1 MDTDIP
7 TLQDLLKISYEAYE
21 ESRVEADEI
30 TDLFHNRQYTPSQL
44 AKLYDR
50 GQPAETF
57 NVIKLFGRLIL
68 GYYSTVVNTVKAS
81 PVQESDVIVASVMN
95 DVISYTMR
103 RNHMETEGDKIK
115 LDGILQGLM
124 CCYIEVVPTKQVDTF
139 GRIVYRIQ
147 ISHVPASEILLDPMS
162 RLEDYSD
169 GRYIHRYKWVG
180 EDYLRNT
187 FRNKQDVIDKL
198 QAYQNHINIDQ
209 AEFTRTYGVQ
219 FEGHFKRFNN
229 YLLVHTVIKGDT
241 DKDGN
246 EKWWSIYWVGDEE
259 LLREE
264 ITFREVKSPYR
275 VHKIHTSD
283 RAEYYGIFRDVKE
296 SQHAINQ
303 ALLKIQLMANTQK
316 IFVQNGAVEDIV
328 KFTDAVN
335 RVNAIIPVKSL
346 LGIKVENMTREI
358 VDQYTIIDK
367 ALDRIQRVLGVNDSF
382 LGMAFASDSGRK
394 VKLQQ
399 NATSLAL
406 RYVSVRMEQFYR
418 LLGWD
423 IVNLAKQ
430 YYYATQVLSI
440 ADERVGQRWVTLNQP
455 EQVWTGKMD
464 PKTGEPI
471 MDFIWEEQLDPK
483 TNEPMLDKDGNIIVV
498 PIPKGETEIAF
509 AEVDLDID
517 SVIYN
522 DEDEKNQLM
531 METFLTG
538 NVGQAL
544 LSVNPAGFFK
554 ASALTVKSMK
564 TKRSID
570 ISEILDNTA
579 EILGGQMGNQMPPDP
594 NTRAEMEAKAA
605 QDKNPGSSTMK
616 LPQNTNEGA

>member
-1 MDTDIP
+1 MDTDIE
-7 TLQDLLKISYEAYE
+7 TLQDLFKISYEAYE
-21 ESRVEADEI
+21 ESRYEADEI
-30 TDLFHNRQYTPSQL
+30 VDLFHNRQYTPGQL
-44 AKLYDR
+44 ATLYDR

-57 NVIKLFGRLIL
+57 NVVKLFGRLIL

-81 PVQESDVIVASVMN
+81 PTQESDVVVAAVMN

-124 CCYIEVVPTKQVDTF
+124 CSYIEVVPTKQKDMF
-139 GRIVYRIQ
+139 GRTIYRIQ

-169 GRYIHRYKWVG
+169 GRYIHRYKWVD
-180 EDYLRNT
+180 EDYLRTT
-187 FRNKQDVIDKL
+187 FKGKKEEIDRL
-198 QAYQNHINIDQ
+198 EAYENHVNIDQ

-219 FEGHFKRFNN
+219 FEGNYKRFNN

-241 DKDGN
+241 DDEGN
-246 EKWWSIYWVGDEE
+246 EKWWSIFWVGDEV
-259 LLREE
+259 LLKEE

-316 IFVQNGAVEDIV
+316 IFVQNGAVEDID
-328 KFTDAVN
+328 KFVDSVN
-335 RVNAIIPVKSL
+335 RVNGVIPVKSL
-346 LGIKVENMTREI
+346 LGIKVENLAKEI
-358 VDQYTIIDK
+358 LDQYTIIDK

-406 RYVSVRMEQFYR
+406 RYVSVRMEQYYR

-430 YYYATQVLSI
+430 YYYATQVLGI
-440 ADERVGQRWVTLNQP
+440 VDERVGQRWVLLNQP
-455 EQVWTGKMD
+455 QQVWTGRMLPD
-464 PKTGEPI
+464 GTPE

-483 TNEPMLDKDGNIIVV
+483 TNEPMLDEEGNIIIAPV
-498 PIPKGETEIAF
+498 PTGETEIAF
-509 AEVDLDID
+509 TEVDLDID

-544 LSVNPAGFFK
+544 LTVNPAGFFK

-564 TKRSID
+564 TKRSLD

-579 EILGGQMGNQMPPDP
+579 QILGGMNNQMPPDP
-594 NTRAEMEAKAA
+594 NTRAQMEADAA
-605 QDKNPGSSTMK
+605 AEGRGSMALK
-616 LPQNTNEGA
+616 LPQNTNEDA

>member
-1 MDTDIP
+1 MDTDIN

-21 ESRVEADEI
+21 DSRTEADEI
-30 TDLFHNRQYTPSQL
+30 NNLFHNRQYTPAQL
-44 AKLYDR
+44 ATLYDR

-81 PVQESDVIVASVMN
+81 PTQESDTVIASVMN

-124 CCYIEVVPTKQVDTF
+124 CCYLEVVPTKNKDIF
-139 GRIVYRIQ
+139 GRTIYRIQ
-147 ISHVPASEILLDPMS
+147 ISHVPSSEILLDPMS

-169 GRYIHRYKWVG
+169 GRYIHRYKWVD
-180 EDYLRNT
+180 EDYLRST
-187 FRNKQDVIDKL
+187 FKGKKEIIDRL
-198 QAYQNHINIDQ
+198 EAYENHINIEQ
-209 AEFTRTYGVQ
+209 AEFVRTYGVQ

-229 YLLVHTVIKGDT
+229 YLLIHTVIKGDV
-241 DKDGN
+241 DEQGN
-246 EKWWSIYWVGDEE
+246 DIWWSIYWVGDEI
-259 LLREE
+259 LLKEE

-283 RAEYYGIFRDVKE
+283 QAEYYGIFRDVKE

-316 IFVQNGAVEDIV
+316 IFVQNGAVEDID
-328 KFTDAVN
+328 KFVDSVN
-335 RVNAIIPVKSL
+335 RVNGVIPVKSL
-346 LGIKVENMTREI
+346 AGIKVETLSKEI
-358 VDQYTIIDK
+358 LDQYTIIDK

-406 RYVSVRMEQFYR
+406 RYVSVRIEQFYR

-430 YYYATQVLSI
+430 YYYATQVLGI
-440 ADERVGQRWVTLNQP
+440 ADERMGQRWVTLNQP
-455 EQVWTGKMD
+455 KQVWTGKFD
-464 PKTGEPI
+464 AAGQPV
-471 MDFIWEEQLDPK
+471 MDFLWEEQLDPK
-483 TNEPMLDKDGNIIVV
+483 TNEPMLDEEGNIIVA
-498 PIPKGETEIAF
+498 PIPSGETEIAF

-544 LSVNPAGFFK
+544 LTVNPAGFFR
-554 ASALTVKSMK
+554 ASSLTVKSMK
-564 TKRSID
+564 TKRSLEISD
-570 ISEILDNTA
+570 ILENTA
-579 EILGGQMGNQMPPDP
+579 EILGGMNNQMPPDA
-594 NTRAEMEAKAA
+594 NTRAQMEAEA
-605 QDKNPGSSTMK
+605 NPGSTTLK
-616 LPQNTNEGA
+616 LPQNTNEDA

>member
-1 MDTDIP
+1 MDTDIQ
-7 TLQDLLKISYEAYE
+7 TLQDLFKISYEAYE
-21 ESRVEADEI
+21 ESRYEADEI
-30 TDLFHNRQYTPSQL
+30 VDLFHNRQYTPGQL
-44 AKLYDR
+44 ATLYDR

-81 PVQESDVIVASVMN
+81 PTQESDTVIASLMN

-124 CCYIEVVPTKQVDTF
+124 CSYIEVVPTKQKDMF
-139 GRIVYRIQ
+139 GRTVYRIQ

-169 GRYIHRYKWVG
+169 GRYIHRYKWVD
-180 EDYLRNT
+180 EDYLRST
-187 FRNKQDVIDKL
+187 FKGKKAVIDKL
-198 QAYQNHINIDQ
+198 EAYENHVNIDQ

-229 YLLVHTVIKGDT
+229 YLLVHTVIKGET
-241 DKDGN
+241 DSEGN
-246 EKWWSIYWVGDEE
+246 EKWWSIFWVGDEV
-259 LLREE
+259 LLKEE

-316 IFVQNGAVEDIV
+316 IFVQTGAVEDID
-328 KFTDAVN
+328 KFVDAVN
-335 RVNAIIPVKSL
+335 RVNGVIPVKSL
-346 LGIKVENMTREI
+346 LGIKIENLSKEI
-358 VDQYTIIDK
+358 LDQYTIIDK

-406 RYVSVRMEQFYR
+406 RYVSVRMEQYYR

-430 YYYATQVLSI
+430 YYYATQVLGI
-440 ADERVGQRWVTLNQP
+440 ADERVGQRWVMLNQP
-455 EQVWTGKMD
+455 QQVWTGKFD
-464 PKTGEPI
+464 GQGQPV
-471 MDFIWEEQLDPK
+471 MDFLWEEQLDPK
-483 TNEPMLDKDGNIIVV
+483 TNEPMLDDEGNIIIA
-498 PIPKGETEIAF
+498 PIPVGDTEIAF

-544 LSVNPAGFFK
+544 LTVNPAGFFK

-564 TKRSID
+564 TKRSLE
-570 ISEILDNTA
+570 ISDILDNTA
-579 EILGGQMGNQMPPDP
+579 QILGGMNNQMPPDP
-594 NTRAEMEAKAA
+594 NTRAQMEAEAA
-605 QDKNPGSSTMK
+605 AGGGPGSMTLK
-616 LPQNTNEGA
+616 LPQNTNEEA

>member
-1 MDTDIP
+1 MDTDIQ
-7 TLQDLLKISYEAYE
+7 TLQDLFKISYEAYE
-21 ESRVEADEI
+21 ESRYEADEI
-30 TDLFHNRQYTPSQL
+30 VDLFHNRQYTPGQL
-44 AKLYDR
+44 ATLYDR

-57 NVIKLFGRLIL
+57 NVVKLFGRLIL

-81 PVQESDVIVASVMN
+81 PTQESDVLIANLMN

-115 LDGILQGLM
+115 LDGILTGLM
-124 CCYIEVVPTKQVDTF
+124 CSYIEVVPTKNKDMF
-139 GRIVYRIQ
+139 GRTIYRIQ
-147 ISHVPASEILLDPMS
+147 ISHVPSQEVLLDPMS

-169 GRYIHRYKWVG
+169 GRYIHRYKWVD
-180 EDYLRNT
+180 EDYLRST
-187 FRNKQDVIDKL
+187 FKGKKEAIDKL
-198 QAYQNHINIDQ
+198 EAYENHVNIDQ

-241 DKDGN
+241 DEDGN
-246 EKWWSIYWVGDEE
+246 EKWWSIFWVGDEV
-259 LLREE
+259 LLKEE

-316 IFVQNGAVEDIV
+316 IFVQTGAVDDID
-328 KFTDAVN
+328 KFVDAVN
-335 RVNAIIPVKSL
+335 RVNGVIPVKSL
-346 LGIKVENMTREI
+346 LGIKIENLSKEI
-358 VDQYTIIDK
+358 LDQYTIIDK

-406 RYVSVRMEQFYR
+406 RYVSVRMEQYYR

-430 YYYATQVLSI
+430 YYYATQVLGI
-440 ADERVGQRWVTLNQP
+440 ADERVGQRWVMLNQP
-455 EQVWTGKMD
+455 QQVWTGKFD
-464 PKTGEPI
+464 AQGQPI
-471 MDFIWEEQLDPK
+471 MDFLWEEQLDPK
-483 TNEPMLDKDGNIIVV
+483 TNEPMLDEDGNIIIA
-498 PIPKGETEIAF
+498 PIPMGETEIAF

-544 LSVNPAGFFK
+544 LTVNPAGFFK

-564 TKRSID
+564 TKRSLE
-570 ISEILDNTA
+570 ISDILDNTA
-579 EILGGQMGNQMPPDP
+579 QILGGMNNQMPPDP
-594 NTRAEMEAKAA
+594 NTRAQMEAEAA
-605 QDKNPGSSTMK
+605 ANGGPGSATLK